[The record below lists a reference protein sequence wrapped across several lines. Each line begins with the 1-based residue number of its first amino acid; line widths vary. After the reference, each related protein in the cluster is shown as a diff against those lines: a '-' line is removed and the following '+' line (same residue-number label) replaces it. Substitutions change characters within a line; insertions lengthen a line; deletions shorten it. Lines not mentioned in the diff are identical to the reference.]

1 MSEFNEKATRAR
13 QTLWSSL
20 FFLCFG
26 LTILAFLTAIDRE
39 SWFHIRP
46 VTGTAAAMANAAE
59 KPPQL

>member
-1 MSEFNEKATRAR
+1 MSEFDEKAARAR
-13 QTLWSSL
+13 QSFWSSV

-46 VTGTAAAMANAAE
+46 VTGTAAAMAAAAE
-59 KPPQL
+59 RPANS